1 MRITLTLFFLCFLYS
16 CELRYEDNER
26 LLYKGEIKGLTDLPL
41 ADISVEV
48 YATNFSISDFQ
59 LETLS
64 RENSFEDIN
73 LIGQNVSNEQGT
85 FNVTTIS
92 PKNEVSTVIVINGV
106 NSSSY
111 ITSKP
116 SLFYLYD
123 SNRNSNRAT
132 GQVSFTVPNSILP
145 DKLTFELIL
154 ERSTTN
160 NDTLSYSVSYPKV
173 NKIARFPPDPQ
184 QPESP
189 NFLFNELLPSI
200 QQQRDTLE
208 TVDGDIIKFQYT
220 LKNRT
225 ILSSG
230 EEEIKV
236 TAQNNSYVFRF

>member
-1 MRITLTLFFLCFLYS
+1 MKVLLCAILLYLLYS

-26 LLYKGEIKGLTDLPL
+26 FLFKGEITDITNVPL
-41 ADISVEV
+41 AKVAVEI
-48 YATNFSISDFQ
+48 YAVNFSVSDFR

-73 LIGQNVSNEQGT
+73 LIGENFSNEQGA
-85 FNVTTIS
+85 FNVVTVS
-92 PKNEVSTVIVINGV
+92 PANEVSTVIVINGV

-111 ITSKP
+111 ITSKT

>member
-1 MRITLTLFFLCFLYS
+1 MRITLTLFLLCFLYS

-26 LLYKGEIKGLTDLPL
+26 LLFKGEIKGLTDLPL

-73 LIGQNVSNEQGT
+73 LIGENFSNEQGA
-85 FNVTTIS
+85 FNVVTVS
-92 PKNEVSTVIVINGV
+92 PANEVSTVIVINGA
-106 NSSSY
+106 NSGAY
-111 ITSKP
+111 VENKP
-116 SLFYLYD
+116 SIFYLFE
-123 SNRNSNRAT
+123 NN
-132 GQVSFTVPNSILP
+132 TVNDKVTYTLPTTILP
-145 DKLTFELIL
+145 NKLNFELVV
-154 ERSTTN
+154 ERTTAN
-160 NDTLSYSVSYPKV
+160 NDTLSYSVSYPKI
-173 NKIARFPPDPQ
+173 NKIQRFPTDNQ
-184 QPESP
+184 QQEAF
-189 NFLFNELLPSI
+189 NFRFNELLPSI